1 MKAEKQFL
9 LDEIKEKLDASKAF
23 VLTNYK
29 GFDANNNAEFRSSL
43 IKTGGDFEVVK
54 KRVFIKAASEA
65 GIEINKDDL
74 EGHLAVVFAAE
85 DPITTT
91 KALFKFS
98 KDHKN
103 TLSVIGG
110 HFDGKYASKD
120 EVKQISELPSMDEM
134 RAQFVGLL
142 QAPMSQT
149 LGVMNALMTSVMCCL
164 DQKAKKE
171 ESNQ

>member
-29 GFDANNNAEFRSSL
+29 GFDANNNAEFRSAL

-54 KRVFIKAASEA
+54 KRIFLKAAEQA
-65 GIEINKDDL
+65 GITVNQNDL
-74 EGHLAVVFAAE
+74 EGHLAVVFAKE

-91 KALFKFS
+91 KAVFKFS
-98 KDHKN
+98 KDHKEM
-103 TLSVIGG
+103 LSVIGG

-120 EVKQISELPSMDEM
+120 EVTQISELPSMNEM

-149 LGVMNALMTSVMCCL
+149 LGVMNALMTSVMHCL
-164 DQKAKKE
+164 EQKAKKE